1 MADDLREGVD
11 FEWVQSKGS
20 NARTRRIFGKK
31 EKAERSAAASGK
43 PTKPAPRPRESAKP
57 APNTSRASSAPPARP
72 APKAPTPPKPRPA
85 NLKTPRADRDQ
96 QSGPRA
102 STAPARAMQEDR
114 ATRIAKP
121 AAPNRRTKDD
131 KVTPAKKPTKAQTPL
146 QRLGEGIRRFREG
159 QRNIKPK

>member
-1 MADDLREGVD
+1 MAKTFKSLREAAEAGYHGKSVNIEGKGLQKVVFAD
-11 FEWVQSKGS
+11 KAYDKRMSEIGSKK
-20 NARTRRIFGKK
+20 TQ
-31 EKAERSAAASGK
+31 
-43 PTKPAPRPRESAKP
+43 
-57 APNTSRASSAPPARP
+57 APPARP

-96 QSGPRA
+96 QSGPKA

-131 KVTPAKKPTKAQTPL
+131 KVTPTKKPTKAQTPF
-146 QRLGEGIRRFREG
+146 QRLGSIIRG
-159 QRNIKPK
+159 GGLSSMGKKKDK